1 MSSVAHYAKLVLL
14 TPQQFVYHAM
24 KDTTNQETPVSVA
37 LTAAER
43 AVQQHQ
49 TAYHAKSVSHKL
61 ELLGVT
67 NVLLVISN
75 IVINVTLISLNA
87 KNADS
92 VMFSVHL
99 QQNVLNASLDALTA
113 SLIKFSNVKAA
124 LTDLKL

>member
-1 MSSVAHYAKLVLL
+1 
-14 TPQQFVYHAM
+14 
-24 KDTTNQETPVSVA
+24 VSVA

-87 KNADS
+87 KNAHS
-92 VMFSVHL
+92 VMFSV
-99 QQNVLNASLDALTA
+99 QIQPQNVLNASLDALTA